1 MYHYILLLIGSNILL
16 FPSVFVNFLEILVIT
31 ILIPFINWY
40 NCNKYIIQITY
51 NNSQMNTKDES
62 DEETIKN
69 TDEEDKDEDEADE
82 DEADE
87 DEADEDED
95 EADEEEEDA
104 EEKADKENSE
114 ETDEKKSEFKKSFP
128 KVNSCNSVCDCT
140 LAESEPT
147 NTKIPIKYCDIK
159 CSNYVDCEC
168 KKNILSNQ
176 ELPPSPELNANSKV
190 PFYVEY
196 ELD

>member
-1 MYHYILLLIGSNILL
+1 MYYYILLLIGTNILF
-16 FPSVFVNFLEILVIT
+16 FPSVFVNLLELLVIT

-69 TDEEDKDEDEADE
+69 TDEDNEEEEEEEEEDEEDEEEEEADE
-82 DEADE
+82 DK
-87 DEADEDED
+87 
-95 EADEEEEDA
+95 EDA
-104 EEKADKENSE
+104 EEKADKETSE

-128 KVNSCNSVCDCT
+128 KV
-140 LAESEPT
+140 
-147 NTKIPIKYCDIK
+147 PIKYCDIK